1 MQIWQTI
8 LEFSENP
15 KKALS
20 NLWGGHLRFF
30 RQLVSPSSVHPF

>member
-8 LEFSENP
+8 LELENP

-30 RQLVSPSSVHPF
+30 RQLVSPSSAHLS